1 MGNFISYFIR
11 KNEFFEHIK
20 IKISDLRIFKILNHP
35 EQNKLIIAIETGEI
49 KILNIEKSN
58 YLIKEDFSFDT
69 HYSIKN
75 VILNKNKF
83 ITLSREES
91 EIRIWEYQNETKK
104 IKCIKNSI
112 KVPNSDWYENICN
125 IDEDRIIVIG
135 NN

>member
-1 MGNFISYFIR
+1 MWNLISYFIR

-20 IKISDLRIFKILNHP
+20 IKISDLRKFKLLNHP
-35 EQNKLIIAIETGEI
+35 QQNKLIIAIENGEI

-69 HYSIKN
+69 HHSIKN

-91 EIRIWEYQNETKK
+91 EIRIREYQNETKK
-104 IKCIKNSI
+104 FN
-112 KVPNSDWYENICN
+112 V
-125 IDEDRIIVIG
+125 
-135 NN
+135 